1 MNFFDALHTSGCDY
15 TANLRPGFKGEG
27 AHLDAPEF
35 LPRGACDDGYS
46 IASIPRNREDAE
58 FFDIYA

>member
-1 MNFFDALHTSGCDY
+1 MNFIDAFHTSGCTY

-27 AHLDAPEF
+27 AHLDAPDF
-35 LPRGACDDGYS
+35 LPRGASDDGCD
-46 IASIPRNREDAE
+46 IAMIPRNQQDAE